1 MGCVCHTHT
10 SVRLYCLQRL
20 VPHYVLQSNQ
30 ELEMTVVAGL
40 VTPDGCWIG
49 GDSLSST
56 EDGLASLTA
65 TPKVG
70 RFGNL
75 LLGYAGSFKIG
86 QMYFKLAGKAHNPT
100 LEQLLES
107 VKLPDDLKDDWELL
121 AIENGRLY
129 EISSNSGAIE
139 ARRDSEGYCYGAIGS
154 GAAPA
159 LGSLY
164 TDHED
169 EGSLYQALEAAA
181 MHTTNVRSP
190 FLVIPG

>member
-1 MGCVCHTHT
+1 MDGH
-10 SVRLYCLQRL
+10 
-20 VPHYVLQSNQ
+20 
-30 ELEMTVVAGL
+30 EEMTVVAGL
-40 VTPDGCWIG
+40 ITPDGAWMG
-49 GDSLSST
+49 ADSLSST
-56 EDGLASLTA
+56 DDGLASLIA

-75 LLGYAGSFKIG
+75 LLGYSGSFKVG
-86 QMYFKLAGKAHNPT
+86 AMYFKVAKNAHNPT

-121 AIENGRLY
+121 AIEHGHLY
-129 EISSNSGAIE
+129 EITSNSGALESRKDHDGI
-139 ARRDSEGYCYGAIGS
+139 AYGAIGS

-159 LGSLY
+159 LGSLF

-169 EGSLYQALEAAA
+169 EGSLYQALEASA

-190 FLVIPG
+190 FLVLSL

>member
-1 MGCVCHTHT
+1 V
-10 SVRLYCLQRL
+10 
-20 VPHYVLQSNQ
+20 
-30 ELEMTVVAGL
+30 TVVAGL
-40 VTPDGCWIG
+40 VTPDGCWMG
-49 GDSLSST
+49 ADSLSSN
-56 EDGLASLTA
+56 EDGLASLTS

-75 LLGYAGSFKIG
+75 LLGYSGSFKVG
-86 QMYFKLAGKAHNPT
+86 AMYFKVASKAHNPT

-107 VKLPDDLKDDWELL
+107 VKMPDDLKDDWELL
-121 AIENGRLY
+121 AIEGGRLY

-139 ARRDSEGYCYGAIGS
+139 ARRDSDGYCYGAIGS

-169 EGSLYQALEAAA
+169 EGSLYQALEASA

-190 FLVIPG
+190 FLVLSL

>member
-1 MGCVCHTHT
+1 MDGH
-10 SVRLYCLQRL
+10 
-20 VPHYVLQSNQ
+20 
-30 ELEMTVVAGL
+30 EEMTVVAGL
-40 VTPDGCWIG
+40 VTPDGAWMG
-49 GDSLSST
+49 ADSLSST
-56 EDGLASLTA
+56 DDGLASLIA

-75 LLGYAGSFKIG
+75 LLGYSGSFKVG
-86 QMYFKLAGKAHNPT
+86 AMYFKVAKSAHNPT

-121 AIENGRLY
+121 AIEHGHLY
-129 EISSNSGAIE
+129 EITSNSGALE
-139 ARRDSEGYCYGAIGS
+139 ARKDHDGIAYGAIGS

-159 LGSLY
+159 LGSLF

-169 EGSLYQALEAAA
+169 EGSLYQALEASA

-190 FLVIPG
+190 FLVLSL

>member
-1 MGCVCHTHT
+1 MDG
-10 SVRLYCLQRL
+10 Y
-20 VPHYVLQSNQ
+20 QS
-30 ELEMTVVAGL
+30 MTVVAGL
-40 VTPDGCWIG
+40 VTPEGAWIG
-49 GDSLSST
+49 ADSLSST
-56 EDGLASLTA
+56 DDGLASLIA

-75 LLGYAGSFKIG
+75 LLGYSGSFRVG
-86 QMYFKLAGKAHNPT
+86 AMYFKVAGRSHNPT

-121 AIENGRLY
+121 AIEHGHLY
-129 EISSNSGAIE
+129 EITSNSGPLE
-139 ARRDSEGYCYGAIGS
+139 ARKDHDGIAYGAIGS

-159 LGSLY
+159 LGSLF

-169 EGSLYQALEAAA
+169 EGSLYQALEASA

-190 FLVIPG
+190 FLVLSL

>member
-1 MGCVCHTHT
+1 V
-10 SVRLYCLQRL
+10 
-20 VPHYVLQSNQ
+20 
-30 ELEMTVVAGL
+30 TVVAGL

>member
-10 SVRLYCLQRL
+10 PVRLYCLQRL
-20 VPHYVLQSNQ
+20 VSHYVLQSNQ